1 MRTIVE
7 CVEDIKGIL
16 NNAERTEEMDG
27 ETLTDIDELVNEIL
41 SINGMKESAKEAG
54 VSQKNDTHIV
64 IKREDVLKYLD
75 EPAQVSLE
83 SILSVISKGRMADH
97 KNPINR
103 YYVVNQDEP
112 YAELVHGIIIGG
124 EAAKNKF
131 ERN

>member
-1 MRTIVE
+1 
-7 CVEDIKGIL
+7 
-16 NNAERTEEMDG
+16 MDG

-41 SINGMKESAKEAG
+41 SINGMKESINGMKESVKEAG
-54 VSQKNDTHIV
+54 FTQKDDTHIV
-64 IKREDVLKYLD
+64 IKKEDALKYLD

-83 SILSVISKGRMADH
+83 LIVSVISKGRMADH

-131 ERN
+131 GRK